1 MTFNFYQEQKHARRQ
16 ARFMFVLFFLFS
28 IFLTIILAKSIDWS
42 WYLFKG
48 ILANRD
54 PSVPH
59 HLPLPVFYTITIL
72 LLLPIF
78 FASIYKLK
86 QLSHAYYSISSLGV
100 TLLGK
105 IDSFRANQLQNVIE
119 EMAISANIPVP
130 RIYVLENEP
139 SVNAFSIGLKSVDM
153 SICVTKGCLEQLNRD
168 ELQGVAAYEMAQI
181 INGYA
186 RLNTLIYGVLF
197 GLEFIY
203 LTIGEIHKFLFDSF
217 KGDDLTHPYPQEGND
232 SAAGIFI
239 YLEIIVLLFPFWFP
253 LWLVSYSGHFAA
265 KIIKSIIC
273 RDNVFQ
279 IDATA
284 VQLSRNPNG
293 LASVL
298 QKSLQTEYS
307 YFLRADSFLLN
318 LEHLLFVFG
327 SNPKYE
333 FSLLRTRPET
343 ERRIQKILPN
353 WHGEL
358 PETQDDMPK
367 NDEQQNNKTAYAS
380 FGVAAE
386 IMANFSNN
394 AVIRTEIKDDAYWFM
409 AARQPEQAAAVIV
422 AMLVCHSQDNKACL
436 DIAQMF
442 DIKLYNNIKYLLEHN
457 LSDERRFAL
466 LSVALPNVRL
476 SITNEEKMKQYKQL
490 LQNII
495 QADKQTTLFEH
506 CVFAAVSGSL
516 KNDTGSLL
524 PVAKNKYL
532 NEIRELLSLTAT
544 HCNNGKYARQ
554 AFNNACQLCNITPA
568 GYRDNIPLEY
578 LSQLLQT
585 LNRLP
590 ADEKQRI
597 LAALKNIANA
607 DNNITSH
614 EQDWLVT
621 IVLAWG
627 MNG

>member
-1 MTFNFYQEQKHARRQ
+1 MAINFYQQQKHARRQ
-16 ARFMFVLFFLFS
+16 AGIMVVLFLLFSVLLAILITQAVSWSVAFLLRLGNPYFDKIPPFLFT
-28 IFLTIILAKSIDWS
+28 TIAIL
-42 WYLFKG
+42 F
-48 ILANRD
+48 
-54 PSVPH
+54 
-59 HLPLPVFYTITIL
+59 
-72 LLLPIF
+72 LLPIF

-86 QLSHAYYSISSLGV
+86 QLSKGYYSISALGGI
-100 TLLGK
+100 LLSK

-130 RIYVLENEP
+130 RIFVLEKEP

-181 INGYA
+181 INGYT

-203 LTIGEIHKFLFDSF
+203 LTMGKIF
-217 KGDDLTHPYPQEGND
+217 KTIYDAWGGDDDLRNPYLINDDEGGE
-232 SAAGIFI
+232 AFGLIFLAI
-239 YLEIIVLLFPFWFP
+239 FLSPFWFP
-253 LWLVSYSGHFAA
+253 LWLVSYSGHFVA

-273 RDNVFQ
+273 RENVFQ

-284 VQLSRNPNG
+284 VQLNRNPNG

-307 YFLRADSFLLN
+307 YLLCADSFLLN

-333 FSLLRTRPET
+333 FAILRTHPEC

-353 WHGEL
+353 WRGEL
-358 PETQDDMPK
+358 PETKDDMPK
-367 NDEQQNNKTAYAS
+367 NDKNQNNATAYSSLGATLG
-380 FGVAAE
+380 F
-386 IMANFSNN
+386 MANLSNN
-394 AVIRTEIKDDAYWFM
+394 AIIRTEMKDETYWLF

-422 AMLVCHSQDNKACL
+422 AMLARHSQNKKTCL

-442 DIKLYNNIKYLLEHN
+442 DINLYNNIKYLLEHD
-457 LSDERRFAL
+457 LPDERRFAIL
-466 LSVALPNVRL
+466 VIALPNVRL
-476 SITNEEKMKQYKQL
+476 NLINEEKIKQYKQL

-495 QADKQTTLFEH
+495 QADEQVTLFEH
-506 CVFAAVSGSL
+506 CVSAAVSGSL
-516 KNDTGSLL
+516 KNTTALSLL

-532 NEIRELLSLTAT
+532 NEIRELFALSAT
-544 HCNNGKYARQ
+544 HCNNGKYALQ

-585 LNRLP
+585 LNRLSVE
-590 ADEKQRI
+590 DKQRI

-607 DNNITSH
+607 DNHITSH

>member
-1 MTFNFYQEQKHARRQ
+1 MVINFYQQQKHARRQ
-16 ARFMFVLFFLFS
+16 AGIMVVLFLLFSVLLAILITQAVSWSVAFLLRLGNPYFDKIPPFLFT
-28 IFLTIILAKSIDWS
+28 TIAIL
-42 WYLFKG
+42 F
-48 ILANRD
+48 
-54 PSVPH
+54 
-59 HLPLPVFYTITIL
+59 
-72 LLLPIF
+72 LLPIF

-86 QLSHAYYSISSLGV
+86 QLSKGYYSISALGGI
-100 TLLGK
+100 LLSK
-105 IDSFRANQLQNVIE
+105 IDSFRAKQLQNVIE

-130 RIYVLENEP
+130 RIYILEKEP

-181 INGYA
+181 INGYT

-203 LTIGEIHKFLFDSF
+203 LTMGKIF
-217 KGDDLTHPYPQEGND
+217 KTIYDAWGGDDDLRNPYLINDDEGGE
-232 SAAGIFI
+232 AFGLIFLAI
-239 YLEIIVLLFPFWFP
+239 FLSPFWFP
-253 LWLVSYSGHFAA
+253 LWLVSYSGHFVA

-273 RDNVFQ
+273 RENVFQ

-284 VQLSRNPNG
+284 VQLNRNPNG

-307 YFLRADSFLLN
+307 YLLCADSFLLN

-333 FSLLRTRPET
+333 FAILRTHPEC

-353 WHGEL
+353 WRGEL

-367 NDEQQNNKTAYAS
+367 NDKNPNNATAYSSLGATLG
-380 FGVAAE
+380 F
-386 IMANFSNN
+386 MANLSNN
-394 AVIRTEIKDDAYWFM
+394 AVIRTEIKDETYWLL

-422 AMLVCHSQDNKACL
+422 AMLARHSQNQRACL

-442 DIKLYNNIKYLLEHN
+442 DIKLYNNIKHLLEHD
-457 LSDERRFAL
+457 LPDERRFAIL
-466 LSVALPNVRL
+466 VIALSNVRL
-476 SITNEEKMKQYKQL
+476 NLTNEEKMKQYKQL

-495 QADKQTTLFEH
+495 QADEQVTLFEC
-506 CVFAAVSGSL
+506 CVSAAVSGSL
-516 KNDTGSLL
+516 NMFSMPL
-524 PVAKNKYL
+524 PPVRKDKYI
-532 NEIRELLSLTAT
+532 NEINVLFSLTAT
-544 HCNNGKYARQ
+544 HFNHGRHASIAY
-554 AFNNACQLCNITPA
+554 NNACHLCNITPA

-585 LNRLP
+585 LNRLSIE
-590 ADEKQRI
+590 DKQRI

-607 DNNITSH
+607 DGNISCH
-614 EQDWLVT
+614 EQDWLLT
-621 IVLAWG
+621 IILAWG

>member
-42 WYLFKG
+42 WYLFKC

-86 QLSHAYYSISSLGV
+86 QLSNGYYVISSLGV

-153 SICVTKGCLEQLNRD
+153 SICVTRGCLEQLNRD

-181 INGYA
+181 INGYT

-203 LTIGEIHKFLFDSF
+203 LTIGEIF
-217 KGDDLTHPYPQEGND
+217 KTLYYQAGGDDDLTHPYSREDDN
-232 SAAGIFI
+232 GILMVMYFA
-239 YLEIIVLLFPFWFP
+239 VLLFPFWFP

-273 RDNVFQ
+273 RENVFQ

-307 YFLRADSFLLN
+307 YLLRADSFLLN

-333 FSLLRTRPET
+333 SALLRTHPET
-343 ERRIQKILPN
+343 EQRIQKILPN
-353 WHGEL
+353 WRGEL
-358 PETQDDMPK
+358 PETEDDMPMNDK
-367 NDEQQNNKTAYAS
+367 NQNNATAYS
-380 FGVAAE
+380 SLGVAMG
-386 IMANFSNN
+386 IMANLNET
-394 AVIRTEIKDDAYWFM
+394 AAIRTEIKDETYWFV

-422 AMLVCHSQDNKACL
+422 AMLSRHSQNQRACL

-442 DIKLYNNIKYLLEHN
+442 DIKLYNNIKALLEHD
-457 LSDERRFAL
+457 LPDERRFAIL
-466 LSVALPNVRL
+466 VIALPNVRL
-476 SITNEEKMKQYKQL
+476 NLTNEEKIKQYKQL

-495 QADKQTTLFEH
+495 QADEQVTLFEH
-506 CVFAAVSGSL
+506 CVSAAVSGSL
-516 KNDTGSLL
+516 NMFSMPL
-524 PVAKNKYL
+524 PPVRKDKYI
-532 NEIRELLSLTAT
+532 NEINALFSLTAT
-544 HCNNGKYARQ
+544 HFNHGRHASIAY
-554 AFNNACQLCNITPA
+554 NNACHLCNITPA

-585 LNRLP
+585 LNRLSIE
-590 ADEKQRI
+590 DKQHI

-607 DNNITSH
+607 DGNITCH

-621 IVLAWG
+621 IILAWR

>member
-48 ILANRD
+48 ILANHD

-86 QLSHAYYSISSLGV
+86 QLSNGYYSISSLGV

-153 SICVTKGCLEQLNRD
+153 SICVTRGCLEQLNRD

-203 LTIGEIHKFLFDSF
+203 LTIGEIF
-217 KGDDLTHPYPQEGND
+217 KTLYYQAGGDDDLTHPYSREDDN
-232 SAAGIFI
+232 GILMVMYFA
-239 YLEIIVLLFPFWFP
+239 VLLFPFWFP

-273 RDNVFQ
+273 RENVFQ

-307 YFLRADSFLLN
+307 YLLRADSFLLN

-358 PETQDDMPK
+358 PETQDDMPQ

-394 AVIRTEIKDDAYWFM
+394 AIIRTEIKDDAYWFM

-506 CVFAAVSGSL
+506 CVYAAVSGSL
-516 KNDTGSLL
+516 KNATGSLL

-607 DNNITSH
+607 DNNITNH

>member
-1 MTFNFYQEQKHARRQ
+1 MSINFYQQQKHARRQ
-16 ARFMFVLFFLFS
+16 AGIMVVLFLLFSVLLAILITQAVSWSVAFLLRLGNPYFDKIPPFLFT
-28 IFLTIILAKSIDWS
+28 TIAIL
-42 WYLFKG
+42 F
-48 ILANRD
+48 
-54 PSVPH
+54 
-59 HLPLPVFYTITIL
+59 
-72 LLLPIF
+72 LLPIF

-86 QLSHAYYSISSLGV
+86 QLSKGYYSISALGGI
-100 TLLGK
+100 LLSK

-130 RIYVLENEP
+130 RIFVLEKEP

-181 INGYA
+181 INGYT

-203 LTIGEIHKFLFDSF
+203 LTIGKIF
-217 KGDDLTHPYPQEGND
+217 KTLYYQAGGDDDLTHPYSREDDN
-232 SAAGIFI
+232 GILMVMYFA
-239 YLEIIVLLFPFWFP
+239 VLLFPFWFP
-253 LWLVSYSGHFAA
+253 LWLVSYSGHFVA

-273 RDNVFQ
+273 RENVFQ

-298 QKSLQTEYS
+298 QKSLHSEYS
-307 YFLRADSFLLN
+307 YLLFADSFLLN

-333 FSLLRTRPET
+333 SAILRTHPET
-343 ERRIQKILPN
+343 ECRIQKILPN
-353 WHGEL
+353 WRGEL
-358 PETQDDMPK
+358 PETEDDMPMNDK
-367 NDEQQNNKTAYAS
+367 NQNNATAYS
-380 FGVAAE
+380 SLGVALGF
-386 IMANFSNN
+386 MANLSNN
-394 AVIRTEIKDDAYWFM
+394 AVIRTEMKDETYWLF

-422 AMLVCHSQDNKACL
+422 AMLARHSQNQRACL
-436 DIAQMF
+436 DMAQMF
-442 DIKLYNNIKYLLEHN
+442 DIKLYNNIKHLLEHD
-457 LSDERRFAL
+457 LPDERRFAIL
-466 LSVALPNVRL
+466 VIALPNVRL
-476 SITNEEKMKQYKQL
+476 NLINEEKIKQYKQL

-495 QADKQTTLFEH
+495 QADEQVTLFEH
-506 CVFAAVSGSL
+506 CVSAAVSGSL
-516 KNDTGSLL
+516 KNATVSSLL

-532 NEIRELLSLTAT
+532 NEIKELLALSAT
-544 HCNNGKYARQ
+544 HCNNGKYALQ

-585 LNRLP
+585 LNRLSVE
-590 ADEKQRI
+590 DKQRI

-607 DNNITSH
+607 DNHITSH

>member
-1 MTFNFYQEQKHARRQ
+1 MAINFYQQQKYARRQ
-16 ARFMFVLFFLFS
+16 AGIMVVLFLLFSVLLAILITQAVSWSVAFLLRLGNPYFDKIPPFLFT
-28 IFLTIILAKSIDWS
+28 TIAIL
-42 WYLFKG
+42 F
-48 ILANRD
+48 
-54 PSVPH
+54 
-59 HLPLPVFYTITIL
+59 
-72 LLLPIF
+72 LLPIF

-86 QLSHAYYSISSLGV
+86 QLSNGYYSISSLGV

-130 RIYVLENEP
+130 RIFVLEKEP

-181 INGYA
+181 INGYT

-203 LTIGEIHKFLFDSF
+203 LTIGEIF
-217 KGDDLTHPYPQEGND
+217 KTLYYQAGGDDDLTHPYSREDDN
-232 SAAGIFI
+232 GILMVMYFA
-239 YLEIIVLLFPFWFP
+239 VLLFPFWFP
-253 LWLVSYSGHFAA
+253 LWLVSYSGHFVA

-273 RDNVFQ
+273 RENVFQ

-298 QKSLQTEYS
+298 QKSLHSEYS
-307 YFLRADSFLLN
+307 YLLYADSFLLN

-333 FSLLRTRPET
+333 FAILRTHPET

-353 WHGEL
+353 WRGEL
-358 PETQDDMPK
+358 PETKDDMPM
-367 NDEQQNNKTAYAS
+367 NDNSQDNRTAYS
-380 FGVAAE
+380 SLGVAMG
-386 IMANFSNN
+386 IMANLNET
-394 AVIRTEIKDDAYWFM
+394 AAIRTEIKDETYWFV

-422 AMLVCHSQDNKACL
+422 AMLSRHSQNQRACL

-442 DIKLYNNIKYLLEHN
+442 DIKLYNNIKALLEHD
-457 LSDERRFAL
+457 LPDERRFAIL
-466 LSVALPNVRL
+466 VIALPNVRL
-476 SITNEEKMKQYKQL
+476 NLTNEEKIKQYKQL

-495 QADKQTTLFEH
+495 QTDEQVTLFEC
-506 CVFAAVSGSL
+506 CVSAAVSGSL
-516 KNDTGSLL
+516 NMFSVPL
-524 PVAKNKYL
+524 PPVRKDKYI
-532 NEIRELLSLTAT
+532 NEINALFSLTAT
-544 HCNNGKYARQ
+544 HFNHGRHASIAY
-554 AFNNACQLCNITPA
+554 NNACHLCNITPA

-585 LNRLP
+585 LNRLSIE
-590 ADEKQRI
+590 DKQRI

-607 DNNITSH
+607 DGNISCH

-621 IVLAWG
+621 IILAWG